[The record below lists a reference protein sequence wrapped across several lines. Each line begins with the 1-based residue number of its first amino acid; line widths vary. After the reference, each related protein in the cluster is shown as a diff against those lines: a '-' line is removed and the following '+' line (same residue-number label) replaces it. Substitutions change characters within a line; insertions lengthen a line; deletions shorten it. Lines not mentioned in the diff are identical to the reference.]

1 MTKLLR
7 STSIHTTLVVCGIV
21 IGTGALLTLMGRIPW
36 CTCGVGLWTSSAW
49 SSETSQMLAD
59 PYSFSHVLHGIL
71 FFWLLRWIWPRFSLR
86 RLLVIA
92 LLIEVGWELFENS
105 PFIIERYRAN
115 TASLD
120 YFGDS
125 VLNSLGDL
133 FSEMIGFWLAWK
145 LRWRWA
151 LLLFIAVELLMLALY
166 RDNLTLNVLMIVWPL
181 GAIKEW
187 QIAGH
192 ALS

>member
-1 MTKLLR
+1 
-7 STSIHTTLVVCGIV
+7 
-21 IGTGALLTLMGRIPW
+21 MGRIPW
-36 CTCGVGLWTSSAW
+36 CECGLGLWTSEAW

-59 PYSFSHVLHGIL
+59 PYTFSHVLHGIL
-71 FFWLLRWIWPRFSLR
+71 FFWLVRWMWPRFSLR
-86 RLLVIA
+86 RLLVIS

-105 PFIIERYRAN
+105 LFIIERYRAN

-133 FSEMIGFWLAWK
+133 LAALLGFWLAHR
-145 LRWRWA
+145 LRWKAA
-151 LLLFIAVELLMLALY
+151 LVLFVVVELVMLWLY

-187 QIAGH
+187 QIAGQ